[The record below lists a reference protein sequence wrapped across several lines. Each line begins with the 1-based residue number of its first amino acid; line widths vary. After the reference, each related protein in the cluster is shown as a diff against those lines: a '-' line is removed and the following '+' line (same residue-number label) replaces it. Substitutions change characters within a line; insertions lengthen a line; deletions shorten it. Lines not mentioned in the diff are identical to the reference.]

1 MNSIGLSGAAFGR
14 HVKLPSSY
22 GVFKAMT
29 TLAVV
34 GQGQSSLC
42 NGWPCYV
49 TAQTLKEGRRITL
62 NEVSEETGISRP
74 TLTSIS
80 NVPGYNTNTD
90 TISALSDYFEIEP
103 GELLKKVWP
112 LGANWAR
119 FGHRILKGIAS
130 RDFRLRRKRCRLWG
144 LKAQHSSALCA
155 EKRVGSY
162 GWT

>member
-1 MNSIGLSGAAFGR
+1 M
-14 HVKLPSSY
+14 
-22 GVFKAMT
+22 
-29 TLAVV
+29 
-34 GQGQSSLC
+34 
-42 NGWPCYV
+42 

-112 LGANWAR
+112 LGANWAQVYKGTLSR
-119 FGHRILKGIAS
+119 FALRI
-130 RDFRLRRKRCRLWG
+130 RCRSGG
-144 LKAQHSSALCA
+144 LKAQHFRRFAPKSC
-155 EKRVGSY
+155 
-162 GWT
+162 W

>member
-1 MNSIGLSGAAFGR
+1 MGPPSDDVSGAIIVRRLQRDDGI
-14 HVKLPSSY
+14 
-22 GVFKAMT
+22 T
-29 TLAVV
+29 VV
-34 GQGQSSLC
+34 GRGQSSFC

-112 LGANWAR
+112 LGASWAR
-119 FGHRILKGIAS
+119 FGHNILKRRY
-130 RDFRLRRKRCRLWG
+130 RDFALRIRCRSWG
-144 LKAQHSSALCA
+144 LEGSTFPALCA
-155 EKRVGSY
+155 EKLLVATG
-162 GWT
+162 GLEPPTPAL

>member
-1 MNSIGLSGAAFGR
+1 M
-14 HVKLPSSY
+14 
-22 GVFKAMT
+22 
-29 TLAVV
+29 
-34 GQGQSSLC
+34 
-42 NGWPCYV
+42 

-119 FGHRILKGIAS
+119 FGHNILKRRY
-130 RDFRLRRKRCRLWG
+130 RDFALRIRCRSGG
-144 LKAQHSSALCA
+144 LKAQHFRRFAPKSC
-155 EKRVGSY
+155 
-162 GWT
+162 W